1 MKYRKLLIDNQDG
14 FYTLNIQ
21 VKLWFGWQTIKVME
35 HEDLQY
41 LDLCASELIDKLN
54 EII

>member
-1 MKYRKLLIDNQDG
+1 MKYRRILIDDQDG
-14 FYTLNIQ
+14 WYTINIQ
-21 VKLWFGWQTIKVME
+21 VKLCIGWQTIKVME